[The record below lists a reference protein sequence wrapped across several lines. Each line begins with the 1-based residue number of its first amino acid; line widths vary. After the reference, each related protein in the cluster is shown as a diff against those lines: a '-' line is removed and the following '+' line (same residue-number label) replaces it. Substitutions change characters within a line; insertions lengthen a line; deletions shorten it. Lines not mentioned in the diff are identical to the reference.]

1 MLRLLLICLI
11 LPSYDTFSLNRR
23 LIMST
28 DYNQDIEMIKNSRFI
43 FPKNNYNHVIQDVIQ
58 HKISKIYVNP
68 ANTEIVSVTQLL
80 PEELPDINQY
90 HLSAVNPME
99 VNSIVSKAAESN
111 INVYYTDFTSNGI
124 LTIQHLLGD
133 LFNIVSFAFPLLL
146 LILIFSSINNSVN
159 NNFSF
164 KPPNGM
170 MNPFAEKD
178 NFVKPNVSL
187 SNWAGSPEVL
197 EECQEVISYIDKKEL
212 FKTIGAEMPRGILL
226 EGPPGTGK
234 TLLAKMIATETN
246 SSFISVSGSSF
257 VELFVG
263 MGAAKVRDLFEDAR
277 ENRPCIVFID
287 EIDAVGKKRGQNLMA
302 SNDEREQTLNQLLYE
317 MDGFN
322 NNEDILI
329 MAATNRKD
337 ILDDALLRPGRF
349 DRIIRIPLPDKESRR
364 KIIELYLENK
374 PTDKPLD
381 ASAISELTDGFS
393 GAELKNLVNEAAI
406 LSAKNNYS
414 TLQEKYIYESFE
426 KSIVGLIRKNASVPA
441 STKRRVAIHE
451 AGHSL
456 LVLHFPHYY
465 DFKKASIQ
473 STYNGAGGYTLFTE
487 KTEIKDGGL
496 YTKDL
501 LKTRLII
508 TMGGKAAESIYY
520 GDDFVSMGAIQD
532 LKQANG
538 LAKKMVGNFGMGNK
552 LEVFF
557 NEDLDESIA
566 PSFADKY
573 SDQTKKWMDK
583 ESLDLVIEAY
593 NEAKR
598 ILSENKD
605 KVIQF
610 AGILETNT
618 VLHGNPFPKE

>member
-1 MLRLLLICLI
+1 M
-11 LPSYDTFSLNRR
+11 T
-23 LIMST
+23 T
-28 DYNQDIEMIKNSRFI
+28 DYSQDMDMIRNSRFI
-43 FPKNNYNHVIQDVIQ
+43 FPKDNYNHVIQDVIQ

-68 ANTEIVSVTQLL
+68 SNTELVTVNQLL
-80 PEELPDINQY
+80 PEEIPDINQY

-99 VNSIVSKAAESN
+99 VNSIVSKAADSN
-111 INVYYTDFTSNGI
+111 INVYYTEFSSNGV
-124 LTIQHLLGD
+124 LAFQHILGD
-133 LFNIVSFAFPLLL
+133 LFNIVSFAFPIFL
-146 LILIFSSINNSVN
+146 LILILSSINNSVN
-159 NNFSF
+159 NNFKF
-164 KPPNGM
+164 RPPNGM
-170 MNPFAEKD
+170 MNPFGGEKD

-322 NNEDILI
+322 DNEDILI

-349 DRIIRIPLPDKESRR
+349 DRIIRIPLPDKESRK

-374 PTDKPLD
+374 PIEKPLD
-381 ASAISELTDGFS
+381 TSAISELTDGFS

-426 KSIVGLIRKNASVPA
+426 KSIVGLIRKNASVPE
-441 STKRRVAIHE
+441 STKRRVALHE

-456 LVLHFPHYY
+456 LVLQFPQYF

-501 LKTRLII
+501 LKKRLII

-520 GDDFVSMGAIQD
+520 GNDFVSMGAIQD

-557 NEDLDESIA
+557 NEDLDESIT
-566 PSFADKY
+566 PSFTDKY

-593 NEAKR
+593 NEAKCF
-598 ILSENKD
+598 LSENKD
-605 KVIQF
+605 KLIQF
-610 AGILETNT
+610 ARILETNT
-618 VLHGNPFPKE
+618 IIYGNPFPKE